1 MLFCIEL
8 PSAAS
13 FIVAWSISQ
22 NGEIAKLCF
31 VGSRNPLSKLFSRMR
46 RGGKKSLKDSDHPP
60 ATAVGNQYLLQLKPK
75 AYVDLEYERMI
86 LEYEDVNC
94 EIFKIRQPLEQS
106 QTALQER
113 TQLAAAQANEVQT
126 LTERVKCLED
136 EVVTVEET
144 KKNMQ
149 HELLSKTEEI
159 KQLIQL
165 LSAPQEQAET
175 ETKHPGLCH

>member
-1 MLFCIEL
+1 
-8 PSAAS
+8 
-13 FIVAWSISQ
+13 
-22 NGEIAKLCF
+22 
-31 VGSRNPLSKLFSRMR
+31 MR
-46 RGGKKSLKDSDHPP
+46 KRGKKTVKDSDHPP
-60 ATAVGNQYLLQLKPK
+60 ATDIGDQYLSRLETK
-75 AYVDLEYERMI
+75 AYVDSDLEYLI
-86 LEYEDVNC
+86 FQNEDLNC
-94 EIFKIRQPLEQS
+94 EIYNIREQLEQS

-159 KQLIQL
+159 KQLKQL
-165 LSAPQEQAET
+165 LSAPQEQTET